1 VTRKHLALLIL
12 TAWVAALGWLAT
24 RELSRG
30 GVRVIAGQQFVS
42 PGAAYYRVM
51 LDTAQVGYALIQV
64 DTMSASDTAP
74 ALVYLQS
81 RFFLSAGR
89 APRMDRYELV
99 TTTLLTTDLRL
110 WRSES
115 QRIDPDG
122 VVEWRLD
129 VRGDS
134 LIATFT
140 DGRDRWGSVT
150 ALDTIPVPVDAI
162 PLWLATFVRPRPGAT
177 SELATLDLTSLAR
190 RREAWITTG
199 DSTFLIPDSI
209 VPGDGGGFRV
219 ASYDTVRAWRLSG
232 TDRSAQIHRWIDEN
246 GFPITWSTGGG
257 LRFERDAFEFAV
269 GGYRRISDS
278 ATGHSDLRP
287 FPVADAA
294 SLIAGNRREWTLLL
308 PGAEYPPLDG
318 AGPLQ
323 RITGDTVETFPPN
336 SWRSQQA
343 MRPLEPLPMQNPRF
357 VSELAAEPRLSP
369 EDTAVTARAR
379 ALAGNT
385 QNAREAAMTLTSW
398 VHRNIA
404 TTAGEPGI
412 RPAGAVLAVGRGTPE
427 EQAVLLVALARR
439 VGLPARLVGGIV
451 LTPKG
456 ARTHTWAEL
465 FIGDWVPMDPA
476 EGTGVASSTHLRLVA
491 GGTGRWTDL
500 LPLAGRYVAT
510 GREPS
515 ELR

>member
-1 VTRKHLALLIL
+1 
-12 TAWVAALGWLAT
+12 
-24 RELSRG
+24 
-30 GVRVIAGQQFVS
+30 
-42 PGAAYYRVM
+42 
-51 LDTAQVGYALIQV
+51 
-64 DTMSASDTAP
+64 MSASDTAP

-81 RFFLSAGR
+81 RLFLSAGK
-89 APRMDRYELV
+89 APKVARYELV

-115 QRIDPDG
+115 QRTDPDG
-122 VVEWRLD
+122 VVEWRLN

-134 LIATFT
+134 LETTFT
-140 DGRDRWGSVT
+140 HEGERWSSVT
-150 ALDTIPVPVDAI
+150 MLDTLPVPVDAI
-162 PLWLATFVRPRPGAT
+162 PLWLATFVRPRPGAS
-177 SELATLDLTSLAR
+177 SEVATLDPSSLAR

-209 VPGDGGGFRV
+209 VPGEGGGFRV

-232 TDRSAQIHRWIDEN
+232 TDRSVQIHRWIDEN

-257 LRFERDAFEFAV
+257 LRLERDAFEFAV

-278 ATGHSDLRP
+278 VAGRSELLP
-287 FPVADAA
+287 LPVADAP
-294 SLIAGNRREWTLLL
+294 SLVTGNRREWTLRF

-357 VSELAAEPRLSP
+357 VTELADEPRLSP

-385 QNAREAAMTLTSW
+385 QNAREAAITLTTW

-404 TTAGEPGI
+404 TVSGEPGI
-412 RPAGAVLAVGRGTPE
+412 RPAGAVLAAGRGTPE
-427 EQAVLLVALARR
+427 EQAVLLVAMARR

-451 LTPKG
+451 LTTRG

-465 FIGDWVPMDPA
+465 FIGDWVPFDPA
-476 EGTGVASSTHLRLVA
+476 EGTSVASSAHLRLVA

-515 ELR
+515 EMR

>member
-12 TAWVAALGWLAT
+12 VAWVGALGWLAV
-24 RELSRG
+24 REFGRG
-30 GVRVIAGQQFVS
+30 GIRAIAGQQFVS

-51 LDTAQVGYALIQV
+51 LDTAQVGYALLQV
-64 DTMSASDTAP
+64 DTLAPSDTAP

-81 RFFLSAGR
+81 RLILSTGR
-89 APRMDRYELV
+89 APRIERYELV
-99 TTTLLTTDLRL
+99 TTTLLTTELRL

-115 QRIDPDG
+115 QRTDPDG
-122 VVEWRLD
+122 VVEWRLV

-134 LIATFT
+134 LLATFT
-140 DGRDRWGSVT
+140 HGDDHWGSVT
-150 ALDTIPVPVDAI
+150 PLDTVPVPVDAI
-162 PLWLATFVRPRPGAT
+162 PLWLATFVRPRPGT
-177 SELATLDLTSLAR
+177 SSEVAAIDLGSLAR
-190 RREAWITTG
+190 RRETWVATA

-209 VPGDGGGFRV
+209 EAGPDGGYRV
-219 ASYDTVRAWRLSG
+219 ASYDTVQAWRLSG
-232 TDRSAQIHRWIDEN
+232 TDRSVQVHRWIDEN

-269 GGYRRISDS
+269 EGYRRISDS
-278 ATGHSDLRP
+278 VTGRSELRP
-287 FPVADAA
+287 FPVASAPA
-294 SLIAGNRREWTLLL
+294 LTGVARREWTLLL

-323 RITGDTVETFPPN
+323 RITGDTVELFPPN

-343 MRPLEPLPMQNPRF
+343 LRPLEPLPMQNPRF
-357 VSELAAEPRLSP
+357 APELAAEPRLSP
-369 EDTAVTARAR
+369 DDTAVTGRAR

-385 QNAREAAMTLTSW
+385 ENARDAALALTAW

-404 TTAGEPGI
+404 TVAGEPGI
-412 RPAGAVLAVGRGTPE
+412 RPAGAVLAAARGTPE
-427 EQAVLLVALARR
+427 EQAILLVAMARR
-439 VGLPARLVGGIV
+439 LGLPARLVGGIV
-451 LTPKG
+451 LSKEG

-491 GGTGRWTDL
+491 GGSGRWTDL
-500 LPLAGRYVAT
+500 LPLAGRTVAA
-510 GREPS
+510 GHEPRELP
-515 ELR
+515 